1 MSAARGL
8 SAQERRDWLR
18 LARSEGVGPVTF
30 FGLMARFGS
39 AGAALEALPGL
50 ARAAGRR
57 TLKLADP
64 AAVDREIASTA
75 ALGARIIAA
84 SEPDY
89 PPALAALT
97 PPPPV
102 VTLRGDPALA
112 ARRCVA
118 IVGARNATGAGL
130 KLTRQIAAGL
140 GAAGFAVVSGL
151 ARGIDGAAHA
161 ASLSSGTIA
170 VVAGG
175 IDHVY
180 PAEHA
185 ELHAAIATRGL
196 IVSESAYGHDVQARD
211 FPRRNRLISG
221 LSLGVIVVEAE
232 LRSGSLIT
240 ARTALEQGR
249 DVFAVPGHPL
259 EPRSSGPNSLLRQG
273 ATLVE
278 TADDVIAAL
287 QQSPPSLRAPTGPG
301 FSGAQLSPDALERL
315 ARHLD
320 ELVST
325 TPITLDELAREA
337 GAGVGAV
344 AAALVELE
352 LSGRVVLSAS
362 GAVSRAG

>member
-1 MSAARGL
+1 MSAPRGL
-8 SAQERRDWLR
+8 STQERRDWLR

-30 FGLMARFGS
+30 FGLMARCGS
-39 AGAALEALPGL
+39 AGAALEALPDL
-50 ARAAGRR
+50 ARSAGRR
-57 TLKLADP
+57 AFRLADP
-64 AAVDREIASTA
+64 AAIDREIAASA
-75 ALGARIIAA
+75 ALGARIVAA
-84 SEPDY
+84 CEPDY

-102 VTLRGDPALA
+102 VTLRGDAGLA

-140 GAAGFAVVSGL
+140 GAAGVVVVSGL
-151 ARGIDGAAHA
+151 ARGIDGAAHS
-161 ASLSSGTIA
+161 ASLANGTIA

-180 PAEHA
+180 PSEHA
-185 ELHAAIATRGL
+185 ELHAAIAERGL
-196 IVSESAYGHDVQARD
+196 IVSESAHGHDVQARD

-249 DVFAVPGHPL
+249 EVFAVPGHPL
-259 EPRSSGPNSLLRQG
+259 EPRSTGPNSLIRQG

-278 TADDVIAAL
+278 TAEDVLAAL
-287 QQSPPSLRAPTGPG
+287 QQATPTLRAAQGPG
-301 FSGAQLSPDALERL
+301 FAGARL
-315 ARHLD
+315 APEALARLAARLD

-325 TPITLDELAREA
+325 TPMTLDELARET

-352 LSGRVVLSAS
+352 LAGRVVLSAS
-362 GAVSRAG
+362 GGVSRAG

>member
-30 FGLMARFGS
+30 FGLLARCGS
-39 AGAALEALPGL
+39 AAAALDALPGL
-50 ARAAGRR
+50 ARNAGRR

-64 AAVDREIASTA
+64 GAVDRELAAGA
-75 ALGARIIAA
+75 ALGARVIAA
-84 SEPDY
+84 CEPDY
-89 PPALAALT
+89 PAGLAALT

-102 VTLRGDPALA
+102 ITVRGDAALA
-112 ARRCVA
+112 HRRCVA

-130 KLTRQIAAGL
+130 KLTRQLAAAL
-140 GAAGFAVVSGL
+140 GEAGVVVVSGL

-161 ASLSSGTIA
+161 ASLPTGSIA

-185 ELHAAIATRGL
+185 DLHAALATRGL
-196 IVSESAYGHDVQARD
+196 IVSESAFGHDVQARD

-249 DVFAVPGHPL
+249 EVFAVPGHPL
-259 EPRSSGPNSLLRQG
+259 EPRSAGPNALLRQG

-278 TADDVIAAL
+278 SADDVLAAL
-287 QQSPPSLRAPTGPG
+287 ANAAPVARAPVGPG
-301 FSGAQLSPDALERL
+301 FDGPQLAPEALAQLAARLDA
-315 ARHLD
+315 
-320 ELVST
+320 LVST
-325 TPITLDELAREA
+325 TPMSLDELSREL

-352 LSGRVVLSAS
+352 LAGRVTLSAS
-362 GAVSRAG
+362 GHASRAG

>member
-1 MSAARGL
+1 MSAPRGL

-30 FGLMARFGS
+30 FGLMARCGS
-39 AGAALEALPGL
+39 PGAALEALPGL
-50 ARAAGRR
+50 ARNAGRR
-57 TLKLADP
+57 SLKIADP
-64 AAVDREIASTA
+64 AAVDREIAATTA
-75 ALGARIIAA
+75 IGARVVAA
-84 SEPDY
+84 CEPDY

-102 VTLRGDPALA
+102 VTLRGDAGLA

-140 GAAGFAVVSGL
+140 GAAGMVVVSGL
-151 ARGIDGAAHA
+151 ARGIDGAAHSA
-161 ASLSSGTIA
+161 ALASGTIA

-180 PAEHA
+180 PSEHA
-185 ELHAAIATRGL
+185 ELHAAIADRGL

-249 DVFAVPGHPL
+249 EVFAVPGHPL
-259 EPRSSGPNSLLRQG
+259 EPRSTGPNSLLRQG

-278 TADDVIAAL
+278 SGDDVIAAL
-287 QQSPPSLRAPTGPG
+287 QQAAPTLRAPTGPG
-301 FSGAQLSPDALERL
+301 FMGVPLAPEALTRLVGA
-315 ARHLD
+315 LD

-325 TPITLDELAREA
+325 TPMTLDELARET

-352 LSGRVVLSAS
+352 LAGRVILSAS
-362 GAVSRAG
+362 GAVSRAD